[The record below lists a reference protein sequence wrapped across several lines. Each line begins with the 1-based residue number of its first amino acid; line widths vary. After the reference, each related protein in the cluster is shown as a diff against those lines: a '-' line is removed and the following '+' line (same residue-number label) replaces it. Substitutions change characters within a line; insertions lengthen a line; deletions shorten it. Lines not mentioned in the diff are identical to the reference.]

1 MKTELMKARV
11 LKGLL
16 KAGNTEIEANNLIAK
31 YWKQA
36 EYLSL
41 TTEKIRFMLV
51 NG

>member
-1 MKTELMKARV
+1 MKTELIKTRV
-11 LKGLL
+11 AKGLV
-16 KAGNTEIEANNLIAK
+16 KAGYAEIEANNLIAK

-41 TTEKIRFMLV
+41 TSDKIRFMQV